1 MLGQFGAY
9 SGLFIAAFLAATI
22 LPAQSEAGLA
32 ALILA
37 SPASVTLLVATA
49 SLGNIL
55 GAVVNWYLGRG
66 INRFTG
72 KLWFPAT
79 ADQLSRATSWY
90 HRYGRW
96 SLLLSW
102 VPFIGDPLTVVAGI
116 MREPLLRFLL
126 IVGLAKTGRYIVV
139 ALLALQWL

>member
-1 MLGQFGAY
+1 MAHLGAY

-22 LPAQSEAGLA
+22 LPAQSEVGLA

-37 SPASVTLLVATA
+37 SPASVILLVATA

-55 GAVVNWYLGRG
+55 GSALNWYLGRG
-66 INRFTG
+66 INRYTG
-72 KLWFPAT
+72 NRWFLT
-79 ADQLSRATSWY
+79 NTTLSRANSWSS
-90 HRYGRW
+90 RYGRW

-102 VPFIGDPLTVVAGI
+102 VPVIGDPLTVMAGI

-126 IVGLAKTGRYIVV
+126 IVGIAKTGRYIVI